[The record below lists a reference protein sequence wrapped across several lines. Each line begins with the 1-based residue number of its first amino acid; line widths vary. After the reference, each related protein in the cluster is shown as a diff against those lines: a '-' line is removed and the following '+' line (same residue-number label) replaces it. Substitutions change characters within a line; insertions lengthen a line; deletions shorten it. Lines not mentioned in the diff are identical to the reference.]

1 MLATGVFV
9 VFIIIDNPEH
19 SDSILDIQI
28 PEFRPDGRPPIM
40 HSYMDYF
47 PFPFYMIL
55 RQIDQMPAIIGE
67 ALRQWFEM
75 VAGDI

>member
-1 MLATGVFV
+1 MLSTGVFV

-19 SDSILDIQI
+19 PDSILDIRI
-28 PEFRPDGRPPIM
+28 PEFGADGRTVF
-40 HSYMDYF
+40 HSYMDFF

-55 RQIDQMPAIIGE
+55 RQIDALPAIVGE

-75 VAGDI
+75 VASDK